1 MNRTKS
7 LFAAAV
13 GCMAFVAGV
22 AVADEAVSDSALVER
37 VTGKLSVDDPAV
49 VRRMKIEAKDG
60 VVTVTGK
67 ATTPSE
73 AAKVLRD
80 VQSVAGVQKVKND
93 INIQL

>member
-22 AVADEAVSDSALVER
+22 ALADDALSDSALVER

-49 VRRMKIEAKDG
+49 VRRMKVEAKDG
-60 VVTVTGK
+60 VVTVTGQAVT
-67 ATTPSE
+67 ATE

-80 VQSVAGVQKVKND
+80 VRSVAGVQKVKDD
-93 INIQL
+93 INIRL